1 MPIVQIGETKQ
12 LEFGYG
18 DIEVAPG
25 LLKEESVGVVCFYN
39 GQKGKPIG
47 VKTNYKEPVE
57 VPVEITPVRMVFEKI
72 ESIDVVIRALQD
84 TKRLMLSRSCR

>member
-1 MPIVQIGETKQ
+1 MPIVQIDDTKQ

-25 LLKEESVGVVCFYN
+25 LLNDEEPVGVICFFN
-39 GQKGKPIG
+39 GQKGNRIG
-47 VKTNYKEPVE
+47 VKTTYDDPVE
-57 VPVEITPVRMVFEKI
+57 LPIERTPVRMVFEKT

-84 TKRLMLSRSCR
+84 TKRLMLKRR